1 VRIGFDAKRFFEN
14 KTGLGSFSR
23 VLINSLVKDYPQH
36 DYYLYTP
43 IKPSVEHIDKY
54 LDMSNIKIRYPKKTN
69 KNYWR
74 TRGIL
79 KELTAD
85 KIDIYHGLSNELPF
99 GIHKTD
105 IKTVV
110 TIHDLLFKQFPEDY
124 RLIDRMI
131 YDWKSKYACQKAD
144 VTVAISKITRE
155 MIIDCFSLSEAK
167 VAVIH
172 QDIDSMFYQAPNP
185 SFQESIIK
193 DHNIPKDYILFVGN
207 DSHRKNLIT
216 VIRSLIHLKEKRNLV
231 LVLNRK
237 EVNEKI
243 NTIILNHN
251 LNDQIHTLVNIPVHH
266 LKVLYTRAK
275 CLVYPSLGEG
285 WGLPVEE
292 ALACNTHAL
301 VPNENPFVERPSSGK
316 IFLKDPEDPIEMA
329 NKIESISAKNPNNFK
344 SNRIFGN
351 SHAEYHHIYEN
362 IQIGISD

>member
-43 IKPSVEHIDKY
+43 IKPSKEHISKY
-54 LDMSNIKIRYPKKTN
+54 LGISNIKIRYPKKAN

-74 TRGIL
+74 TRGVL
-79 KELTAD
+79 KDLASD

-124 RLIDRMI
+124 KLIDRMI
-131 YDWKSKYACQKAD
+131 YDWKSKYTCQYSDA
-144 VTVAISKITRE
+144 TVAISKITRE
-155 MIIDCFSLSEAK
+155 MIINHFSFMEAK

-172 QDIDSMFYQAPNP
+172 QDIDAIIYQAPSLN
-185 SFQESIIK
+185 FQESILK
-193 DHNIPKDYILFVGN
+193 EHGIPEDYILFVGN

-231 LVLNRK
+231 LVLNK
-237 EVNEKI
+237 KKVNEKI
-243 NTIILNHN
+243 NKIILKHN
-251 LNDQIHTLVNIPVHH
+251 LDDQIHTLVNIPLES

-285 WGLPVEE
+285 WGLPVDE

-301 VPNENPFVERPSSGK
+301 VPNEYPFIERPSSGK
-316 IFLKDPEDPIEMA
+316 IFLKDPQDPIEMA
-329 NKIESISAKNPNNFK
+329 NKIESIWSKDLNNFQTNRNF
-344 SNRIFGN
+344 SNAH
-351 SHAEYHHIYEN
+351 SLYHQIYEN
-362 IQIGISD
+362 IKLDISS